1 MENQIQLFTNQ
12 LFGNV
17 RSMLDDNGNPWFLG
31 LDVATCLGYSNTRDA
46 LIKHVDE
53 EDKATVAFRD
63 ASSIQSRNMIFIN
76 ESGLYSLIFGSK
88 LPAAKQFKHWVT
100 AEVLPTM
107 RKIGFSRSMQ
117 VLQEENMKLKGM
129 VEGYQNSNLASNI
142 DRVEVI
148 EMRNQI
154 IDKLYN
160 IPIGTPITQEMKQY
174 LIQYDPN
181 WEG

>member
-1 MENQIQLFTNQ
+1 MENNLMQQFTNQ
-12 LFGNV
+12 IFGSV
-17 RSMLDDNGNPWFLG
+17 RVLDINEEPWFVTT
-31 LDVATCLGYSNTRDA
+31 DIAKILGYRDA
-46 LIKHVDE
+46 YNLSRILDE
-53 EDKATVAFRD
+53 EDKGTHPV
-63 ASSIQSRNMIFIN
+63 STPGGIQNVSIIN
-76 ESGLYSLIFGSK
+76 ESGLYNSIFGSS

-100 AEVLPTM
+100 SEVLPTM
-107 RKIGFSRSMQ
+107 RKVGFNRSMQ
-117 VLQEENMKLKGM
+117 VLQEENIKLKGM

-142 DRVEVI
+142 DRVEVT

-160 IPIGTPITQEMKQY
+160 IPIGTPITQEIKQY

>member
-12 LFGNV
+12 LFGNI
-17 RSMLDDNGNPWFLG
+17 RALNINAEPWFVG
-31 LDVATCLGYSNTRDA
+31 RDVASLLGYSEPAKAVRE
-46 LIKHVDE
+46 HVFE
-53 EDKATVAFRD
+53 EDKGVSKIDTPGGLQDVV
-63 ASSIQSRNMIFIN
+63 IIN
-76 ESGLYSLIFGSK
+76 ESGLYCLILSSK
-88 LPAAKQFKHWVT
+88 LPSAKQFKHWVT
-100 AEVLPTM
+100 AEVLPAM

-117 VLQEENMKLKGM
+117 VLQEENMKLKGI
-129 VEGYQNSNLASNI
+129 VEGYQNSNLVSNI

-154 IDKLYN
+154 IDKLHT

>member
-12 LFGNV
+12 LFGSV
-17 RSMLDDNGNPWFLG
+17 SVLEINGEPWFIG
-31 LDVATCLGYSNTRDA
+31 NEIASILGYQNTRDA
-46 LIKHVDE
+46 LAVHVDT
-53 EDKATVAFRD
+53 EDKNTVAIHD
-63 ASSIQSRNMIFIN
+63 GIPGNPNKVIVN

-117 VLQEENMKLKGM
+117 VLQEENIKLKGM

-154 IDKLYN
+154 IDKLHT

>member
-12 LFGNV
+12 LFGSV
-17 RSMLDDNGNPWFLG
+17 SVFDINGDPWLIG
-31 LDVATCLGYSNTRDA
+31 NEIATILGYTRPADA
-46 LIKHVDE
+46 IHDHVYE
-53 EDKATVAFRD
+53 EDKTIINNTSNR
-63 ASSIQSRNMIFIN
+63 RGNPNMYIIN
-76 ESGLYSLIFGSK
+76 ESGLYSLILRSK
-88 LPAAKQFKHWVT
+88 LPAARQFQHWVT
-100 AEVLPTM
+100 SEVLPTM
-107 RKIGFSRSMQ
+107 RKVGFNRSMQ
-117 VLQEENMKLKGM
+117 VLQEENAKLKGM

-142 DRVEVI
+142 DRVEVT

-160 IPIGTPITQEMKQY
+160 IPIGTPITQEIKQY